1 MAGKSTISIT
11 FKLDGDGNGFKTLA
25 QDANGLKQAIT
36 ATLSEAKQL
45 KGNVINFAALA
56 TGIDAAQR
64 SFGQLQSLMG
74 DLSKSYQQQEIAETQ
89 LTTVMRQRMGATDDE
104 IASIKQ
110 LASEQQK
117 LGVIG
122 DEVQLAGA
130 QQVATFLKEKSS
142 IDTLLPAMNNL
153 LAQQHGVNSTTN
165 DAVSVANLMGK
176 AMQGQVSALTRVG
189 ITFSEAEAQVLKYG
203 TESERAAVLA
213 QVITNNVGD
222 MNAQLAATDSGK
234 QAQLANKIG
243 DIKEQLGALANGAMP
258 FVIIASSTITA
269 LSSITTLTAGIKT
282 LTTTVYASV
291 KAFAVSTAAVIKNKV
306 ATAAAA
312 VAQKTVA
319 IATKAWTAVQKVLNL
334 VLSANPI
341 GIVITAIG
349 GLVAALVAAYN
360 NSEDFRNICNQV
372 WGVIKPLADAIMGS
386 LVKAFQ
392 WLIDKAKQ
400 AWQWL
405 SNILGLGGK
414 KAEVTVDVKTTGG
427 GVDVDALAGK
437 YANAGKTTGTG
448 GSKKASTG
456 AAAAA
461 AEPSGIIGQLEA
473 QVADARKRLEEA
485 TSEAAIEAIN
495 REIAA
500 YESQLDK
507 YRSLGVEVA
516 EEVSKGVEDHGP
528 IWKADAAT
536 LADISGNLEILQAK
550 LQTASIEEAAAI
562 NKEIALWNDK
572 ADAIKHAGEEAEK
585 ASVTAGSA
593 LRSTWSG
600 LKNVGSGVEGIT
612 EAIEGDGNAWQKLSG
627 IVDGFFSI
635 VDGIKGVIAIIQMLT
650 GITEAHT
657 AAKTAEA
664 VAVTAEAGAEVAAG
678 GQKIA
683 SNSAVAASNLALATT
698 NTLAAGSGAASA
710 VSSIPFIG
718 PILAVAAIASVI
730 GAILAIPKF
739 AKGGIAYG
747 PTLGMFGEYAGA
759 ANNPEVVAPL
769 DKLRSLIEPAGDMGG
784 RVRFT
789 IEGRTLVGILE
800 KETDLRRRS

>member
-11 FKLDGDGNGFKTLA
+11 FKLDGDGNGFKILA

-89 LTTVMRQRMGATDDE
+89 LTTVMRQRMGATDEE

-117 LGVIG
+117 LGVVG

-222 MNAQLAATDSGK
+222 MNAQLAATDSGR
-234 QAQLANKIG
+234 QAQLANKLG

-258 FVIIASSTITA
+258 FVTIASSTITA
-269 LSSITTLTAGIKT
+269 LASITTLSSGIKT

-456 AAAAA
+456 AAAA
-461 AEPSGIIGQLEA
+461 EPSGIIGQLEA

-550 LQTASIEEAAAI
+550 LQTASVQEAATI
-562 NKEIALWNDK
+562 NKEIALWNEK

-593 LRSTWSG
+593 LRSTWGG
-600 LKNVGSGVEGIT
+600 LKNVGSGVESIT
-612 EAIEGDGNAWQKLSG
+612 DAIEGNGSAWKKLSG

-710 VSSIPFIG
+710 VSSVPMVG
-718 PILAVAAIASVI
+718 PALAVAAIAAVI

-739 AKGGIAYG
+739 AKGGLAYG
-747 PTLGMFGEYAGA
+747 PTLGLFGEYAGA
-759 ANNPEVVAPL
+759 SNNPEVVAPL
-769 DKLRSLIEPAGDMGG
+769 DKLRGMLQPAGDMGG
-784 RVRFT
+784 QVRFT

>member
-25 QDANGLKQAIT
+25 QDAAGLKQAIT

-64 SFGQLQSLMG
+64 SFGQLQNLIG
-74 DLSKSYQQQEIAETQ
+74 DLAKSYQQQEVVETQ
-89 LTTVMRQRMGATDDE
+89 LTTVMRQRMDATDEE
-104 IASIKQ
+104 IASIKK
-110 LASEQQK
+110 LAEEQQK
-117 LGVIG
+117 LGVVG

-142 IDTLLPAMNNL
+142 IETLLPAMNNL
-153 LAQQHGVNSTTN
+153 LAQQNGVNATQT

-222 MNAQLAATDSGK
+222 MNAQLAATDTGK
-234 QAQLANKIG
+234 QAQLANKLG
-243 DIKEQLGALANGAMP
+243 DIKERLGELANGAMP
-258 FVIIASSTITA
+258 FVTITSSTITA
-269 LSSITTLTAGIKT
+269 LASITTLAGGIKT

-291 KAFAVSTAAVIKNKV
+291 KAFALSTAAVVKNKV
-306 ATAAAA
+306 ATLAAA

-372 WGVIKPLADAIMGS
+372 WAVIKPLADAIMGS

-414 KAEVTVDVKTTGG
+414 KAEVTVDVKTTGEDSL
-427 GVDVDALAGK
+427 DVDALASK
-437 YANAGKTTGTG
+437 YADAGKNTG
-448 GSKKASTG
+448 GKSTG
-456 AAAAA
+456 APAAP

-473 QVADARKRLEEA
+473 QLADARKRLEEA

-516 EEVSKGVEDHGP
+516 EEVSKGVEDNGP

-536 LADISGNLEILQAK
+536 LADISGNLDILQKK
-550 LQTASIEEAAAI
+550 LQTASLEEAASI
-562 NKEIALWNDK
+562 NKEISLWNEK
-572 ADAIKHAGEEAEK
+572 AEAIKHAGEAAEQ
-585 ASVTAGSA
+585 ASVTAGAA
-593 LRSTWSG
+593 LRSTWGG
-600 LKNVGSGVEGIT
+600 LRQVGSGVEGIT
-612 EAIEGDGNAWQKLSG
+612 DAIEGNGSAWQRLSG

-635 VDGIKGVIAIIQMLT
+635 VDGIKGVIAIIETLT
-650 GITEAHT
+650 GITQAHT
-657 AAKTAEA
+657 AAKAAETAA
-664 VAVTAEAGAEVAAG
+664 VATEAAAEVTAG

-683 SNSAVAASNLALATT
+683 TNSAVAASNLALATT

-710 VSSIPFIG
+710 VANIPYVG
-718 PILAVAAIASVI
+718 PILAIAALASVI
-730 GAILAIPKF
+730 GAIMAIPKF
-739 AKGGIAYG
+739 AKGGIAFG
-747 PTLGMFGEYAGA
+747 PTLGLFGEYAGA

-769 DKLRSLIEPAGDMGG
+769 DKLRDMLQPADPMGG
-784 RVRFT
+784 RVKFT

>member
-25 QDANGLKQAIT
+25 QDAAGLKQAIT

-74 DLSKSYQQQEIAETQ
+74 DLAQSYQQQEIVETQ
-89 LTTVMRQRMGATDDE
+89 LTTVMRQRMNATDAE
-104 IASIKQ
+104 IDSIKQ

-117 LGVIG
+117 LGVVG

-234 QAQLANKIG
+234 QAQLANKLG
-243 DIKEQLGALANGAMP
+243 DIKERLGELANGAMP
-258 FVIIASSTITA
+258 FVTIASSTITA
-269 LSSITTLTAGIKT
+269 LASITTLTGGIKT

-291 KAFAVSTAAVIKNKV
+291 KAFALSTAAVVKNKV
-306 ATAAAA
+306 ATLAAA

-372 WGVIKPLADAIMGS
+372 WAVIKPLADAIMGS

-414 KAEVTVDVKTTGG
+414 KAEVTVDVKTTGSDDL
-427 GVDVDALAGK
+427 DVDALASK
-437 YANAGKTTGTG
+437 YADAGKKTGTG
-448 GSKKASTG
+448 GKTTG
-456 AAAAA
+456 AAAAPA
-461 AEPSGIIGQLEA
+461 QPSGIIGQLEA
-473 QVADARKRLEEA
+473 QLADARKRLEDA

-516 EEVSKGVEDHGP
+516 EEVSKGVEDNGP

-536 LADISGNLEILQAK
+536 LADISGNLDILQKK
-550 LQTASIEEAAAI
+550 LQTASLEEAAGI
-562 NKEIALWNDK
+562 NKEIALWNEK
-572 ADAIKHAGEEAEK
+572 AEAIKHAGEAAEQ
-585 ASVTAGSA
+585 ASVTAGAA
-593 LRSTWSG
+593 LRSTWGG
-600 LKNVGSGVEGIT
+600 LRQVGSGVEGIT
-612 EAIEGDGNAWQKLSG
+612 DAIEGNGNAWQRLSG

-635 VDGIKGVIAIIQMLT
+635 VDGIKGVIAIIETLT
-650 GITEAHT
+650 GITQAHT
-657 AAKTAEA
+657 AAKAAETAA
-664 VAVTAEAGAEVAAG
+664 VATEAAAEVTAG

-683 SNSAVAASNLALATT
+683 TNSAVAASNLALATT

-710 VSSIPFIG
+710 VSSIPYIG

-739 AKGGIAYG
+739 AKGGIAFG

-769 DKLRSLIEPAGDMGG
+769 DRLRDMLQPADGMGG
-784 RVRFT
+784 RVKFT

>member
-25 QDANGLKQAIT
+25 QDAAGLKQAIT

-64 SFGQLQSLMG
+64 SFGQLQNLIG
-74 DLSKSYQQQEIAETQ
+74 DLAKSYQQQEVVETQ
-89 LTTVMRQRMGATDDE
+89 LTTVMRQRMNATDDE
-104 IASIKQ
+104 IASIKE

-142 IDTLLPAMNNL
+142 IETLLPAMNNL
-153 LAQQHGVNSTTN
+153 LAQQNGVNATQS

-176 AMQGQVSALTRVG
+176 AMQGQVAALTRVG

-222 MNAQLAATDSGK
+222 MNAQLAATDTGK
-234 QAQLANKIG
+234 QAQLANKLG
-243 DIKEQLGALANGAMP
+243 DIKERLGELANGAMP
-258 FVIIASSTITA
+258 FVTIASSTITA
-269 LSSITTLTAGIKT
+269 LASITTLTGGIKT

-291 KAFAVSTAAVIKNKV
+291 KAFALSTAAVIKNKV
-306 ATAAAA
+306 ATVAAA
-312 VAQKTVA
+312 VAQKTVT

-372 WGVIKPLADAIMGS
+372 WAVIKPLADAIMGS

-414 KAEVTVDVKTTGG
+414 KAEVTVDVKTTGEDSL
-427 GVDVDALAGK
+427 DVDALASK
-437 YANAGKTTGTG
+437 YADAGKKTGTG
-448 GSKKASTG
+448 GKTTG
-456 AAAAA
+456 AAAAPA
-461 AEPSGIIGQLEA
+461 QPSGIIGQLEA
-473 QVADARKRLEEA
+473 QLADARKRLEEA

-516 EEVSKGVEDHGP
+516 EEVSKGVEDNGP

-536 LADISGNLEILQAK
+536 LADISGNLDILQKK
-550 LQTASIEEAAAI
+550 LQTASLEEAAGI
-562 NKEIALWNDK
+562 NKEIALWNEK
-572 ADAIKHAGEEAEK
+572 AEAIKHAGEAAEQ
-585 ASVTAGSA
+585 ASVTAGAA
-593 LRSTWSG
+593 LRSTWGG
-600 LKNVGSGVEGIT
+600 LRQVGSGVEGIT
-612 EAIEGDGNAWQKLSG
+612 DAIEGNGSAWQRLSG

-635 VDGIKGVIAIIQMLT
+635 VDGIKGVIAIIETLT
-650 GITEAHT
+650 GITQAHT
-657 AAKTAEA
+657 AAKAAETAA
-664 VAVTAEAGAEVAAG
+664 VATEAAAEVTAG

-683 SNSAVAASNLALATT
+683 TNSAVAASNLALATT

-710 VSSIPFIG
+710 VANIPYVG
-718 PILAVAAIASVI
+718 PILAIAALASVI
-730 GAILAIPKF
+730 GAIMAIPKF
-739 AKGGIAYG
+739 AKGGIAFG
-747 PTLGMFGEYAGA
+747 PTLGLFGEYAGA

-769 DKLRSLIEPAGDMGG
+769 DKLRDMLQPADPMGG
-784 RVRFT
+784 SVTFR
-789 IEGRTLVGILE
+789 IEGRTLVGVLQ
-800 KETDLRRRS
+800 KETDLKRRS

>member
-1 MAGKSTISIT
+1 M
-11 FKLDGDGNGFKTLA
+11 
-25 QDANGLKQAIT
+25 
-36 ATLSEAKQL
+36 
-45 KGNVINFAALA
+45 
-56 TGIDAAQR
+56 
-64 SFGQLQSLMG
+64 
-74 DLSKSYQQQEIAETQ
+74 
-89 LTTVMRQRMGATDDE
+89 
-104 IASIKQ
+104 
-110 LASEQQK
+110 
-117 LGVIG
+117 
-122 DEVQLAGA
+122 
-130 QQVATFLKEKSS
+130 
-142 IDTLLPAMNNL
+142 
-153 LAQQHGVNSTTN
+153 
-165 DAVSVANLMGK
+165 
-176 AMQGQVSALTRVG
+176 
-189 ITFSEAEAQVLKYG
+189 
-203 TESERAAVLA
+203 
-213 QVITNNVGD
+213 GD
-222 MNAQLAATDSGK
+222 MNAQLAATDSGR
-234 QAQLANKIG
+234 QAQLANKLG

-258 FVIIASSTITA
+258 FVMIASSTITA

-448 GSKKASTG
+448 SSSAK
-456 AAAAA
+456 AAAPAVAA
-461 AEPSGIIGQLEA
+461 APSGIIGQLEA

-495 REIAA
+495 REIAE

-507 YRSLGVEVA
+507 YRKLGVEVA
-516 EEVSKGVEDHGP
+516 EEVSKGVEDNGP

-550 LQTASIEEAAAI
+550 LQTASVQEAATI
-562 NKEIALWNDK
+562 NKEIALWNEK

-593 LRSTWSG
+593 LRSTWGG
-600 LKNVGSGVEGIT
+600 LKNVGSGVESIT
-612 EAIEGDGNAWQKLSG
+612 DAIENDGSAWKKLSG

-710 VSSIPFIG
+710 VSSIPIVG
-718 PILAVAAIASVI
+718 PALAVAAIAAVI

-739 AKGGIAYG
+739 AKGGLAYG
-747 PTLGMFGEYAGA
+747 PTLGLFGEYAGA

-769 DKLRSLIEPAGDMGG
+769 DKLRGMLQPAGDMGG

>member
-25 QDANGLKQAIT
+25 QDAAGLKQAIT

-74 DLSKSYQQQEIAETQ
+74 DLAQSYQQQEIVETQ
-89 LTTVMRQRMGATDDE
+89 LTTVMRQRMNATDAE
-104 IASIKQ
+104 IDSIKQ

-117 LGVIG
+117 LGVVS

-258 FVIIASSTITA
+258 FVMIASSTITA

-437 YANAGKTTGTG
+437 YANAGKTTGAGTG

-456 AAAAA
+456 AAAVQ
-461 AEPSGIIGQLEA
+461 PSGIIGQLEA

-507 YRSLGVEVA
+507 YRNLGVEVA
-516 EEVSKGVEDHGP
+516 EEVSKGVEDNGP

-550 LQTASIEEAAAI
+550 LQTASVQEAATI
-562 NKEIALWNDK
+562 NKEIALWNEK

-593 LRSTWSG
+593 LRSTWGG
-600 LKNVGSGVEGIT
+600 LKNVGSGVESIT
-612 EAIEGDGNAWQKLSG
+612 DAIENDGSAWKKLSG

-710 VSSIPFIG
+710 VSSIPLVG
-718 PILAVAAIASVI
+718 PALAVAAIAAVI

-739 AKGGIAYG
+739 AKGGLAYG
-747 PTLGMFGEYAGA
+747 PTLGLFGEYAGA
-759 ANNPEVVAPL
+759 SNNPEVVAPL
-769 DKLRSLIEPAGDMGG
+769 DKLRGMLQPAGDMGG

>member
-74 DLSKSYQQQEIAETQ
+74 DLAQSYQQQEIVETQ
-89 LTTVMRQRMGATDDE
+89 LTTVMRQRMNATDAE
-104 IASIKQ
+104 IDSIKQ

-117 LGVIG
+117 LGVVG

-142 IDTLLPAMNNL
+142 IETLLPAMNNL
-153 LAQQHGVNSTTN
+153 LAQQHGVNSSTS

-222 MNAQLAATDSGK
+222 MNAQLAATDSGR
-234 QAQLANKIG
+234 QAQLANKLG

-258 FVIIASSTITA
+258 FVTIASSTITA
-269 LSSITTLTAGIKT
+269 LASITTLSSGIKT

-516 EEVSKGVEDHGP
+516 EEVSKGVEDNGP

-550 LQTASIEEAAAI
+550 LQTASVQEAATI
-562 NKEIALWNDK
+562 NKEIALWNEK

-593 LRSTWSG
+593 LRSTWGG
-600 LKNVGSGVEGIT
+600 LKNVGSGVESIT
-612 EAIEGDGNAWQKLSG
+612 DAIENDGSAWKKLSG

-710 VSSIPFIG
+710 VSSIPMVG
-718 PILAVAAIASVI
+718 PALAVAAIAAVI

-739 AKGGIAYG
+739 AKGGLAYG
-747 PTLGMFGEYAGA
+747 PTLGLFGEYAGA
-759 ANNPEVVAPL
+759 SNNPEVVAPL
-769 DKLRSLIEPAGDMGG
+769 DKLRGMLQPAGDMGG

>member
-25 QDANGLKQAIT
+25 QDAAGLKQAIT

-64 SFGQLQSLMG
+64 SFGQLQNLIG
-74 DLSKSYQQQEIAETQ
+74 DLAKSYQQQEVVETQ
-89 LTTVMRQRMGATDDE
+89 LTTVMRQRMNATDDE
-104 IASIKQ
+104 IASIKE

-142 IDTLLPAMNNL
+142 IETLLPAMNNL
-153 LAQQHGVNSTTN
+153 LAQQNGVNATQS

-176 AMQGQVSALTRVG
+176 AMQGQVAALTRVG

-222 MNAQLAATDSGK
+222 MNAQLAATDTGK
-234 QAQLANKIG
+234 QAQLANKLG
-243 DIKEQLGALANGAMP
+243 DIKERLGELANGAMP
-258 FVIIASSTITA
+258 FVTITSSTITA
-269 LSSITTLTAGIKT
+269 LASITTLTGGIKT

-291 KAFAVSTAAVIKNKV
+291 KAFALSTAAVIKNKV
-306 ATAAAA
+306 ATVAAA
-312 VAQKTVA
+312 VAQKTVT
-319 IATKAWTAVQKVLNL
+319 IATKAWAAVQKVLNL

-372 WGVIKPLADAIMGS
+372 WAVIKPLADAIMGS

-414 KAEVTVDVKTTGG
+414 KAEVTVDVKTTGEDSL
-427 GVDVDALAGK
+427 DVDALASK
-437 YANAGKTTGTG
+437 YADAGKKTGTG
-448 GSKKASTG
+448 GKTTG
-456 AAAAA
+456 AAAAPA
-461 AEPSGIIGQLEA
+461 QPSGIIGQLEA
-473 QVADARKRLEEA
+473 QLADARKRLEEA

-516 EEVSKGVEDHGP
+516 EEVSKGVEDNGP

-536 LADISGNLEILQAK
+536 LADISGNLDILQKK
-550 LQTASIEEAAAI
+550 LQTASLEEAAGI
-562 NKEIALWNDK
+562 NKEIALWNEK
-572 ADAIKHAGEEAEK
+572 AEAIKHAGEAAEQ
-585 ASVTAGSA
+585 ASVTAGAA
-593 LRSTWSG
+593 LRSTWGG
-600 LKNVGSGVEGIT
+600 LRQVGSGVEGIT
-612 EAIEGDGNAWQKLSG
+612 DAIEGNGSAWQRLSG

-635 VDGIKGVIAIIQMLT
+635 VDGIKGVIAIIETLT
-650 GITEAHT
+650 GITQAHT
-657 AAKTAEA
+657 AAKAAETAA
-664 VAVTAEAGAEVAAG
+664 VATEAAAEVTAG

-683 SNSAVAASNLALATT
+683 TNSAVAASNLALATT

-710 VSSIPFIG
+710 VANIPYVG
-718 PILAVAAIASVI
+718 PILAIAALASVI
-730 GAILAIPKF
+730 GAIMAIPKF
-739 AKGGIAYG
+739 AKGGIAFG
-747 PTLGMFGEYAGA
+747 PTLGLFGEYAGA

-769 DKLRSLIEPAGDMGG
+769 DKLRDMLKPADPMGG
-784 RVRFT
+784 SVTFR
-789 IEGRTLVGILE
+789 IEGRTLVGVLQ
-800 KETDLRRRS
+800 KETDLKRRS

>member
-64 SFGQLQSLMG
+64 SFGQLQSFMG

-89 LTTVMRQRMGATDDE
+89 LTTVMRQRMGATDEE

-222 MNAQLAATDSGK
+222 MNAQLAATDSGR
-234 QAQLANKIG
+234 QAQLANKLG

-258 FVIIASSTITA
+258 FVTIASSTITA
-269 LSSITTLTAGIKT
+269 LASITTLSSGIKT

-372 WGVIKPLADAIMGS
+372 WGVIKPLADAIMGN

-400 AWQWL
+400 AWEWL

-550 LQTASIEEAAAI
+550 LQTASVQEAATI
-562 NKEIALWNDK
+562 NKEIALWNEK

-593 LRSTWSG
+593 LRSTWGG
-600 LKNVGSGVEGIT
+600 LKNVGSGVESIT
-612 EAIEGDGNAWQKLSG
+612 DAIENDG
-627 IVDGFFSI
+627 
-635 VDGIKGVIAIIQMLT
+635 
-650 GITEAHT
+650 
-657 AAKTAEA
+657 
-664 VAVTAEAGAEVAAG
+664 
-678 GQKIA
+678 
-683 SNSAVAASNLALATT
+683 SAVADLFELLGQTDVNIDMISQQVAGDGTCTVSFSCDAKEAE
-698 NTLAAGSGAASA
+698 TLD
-710 VSSIPFIG
+710 
-718 PILAVAAIASVI
+718 AAIAGNAMLS
-730 GAILAIPKF
+730 A
-739 AKGGIAYG
+739 
-747 PTLGMFGEYAGA
+747 
-759 ANNPEVVAPL
+759 L
-769 DKLRSLIEPAGDMGG
+769 DTSKQDGLVLIS
-784 RVRFT
+784 
-789 IEGRTLVGILE
+789 LVGAGMASRSGVASTVFSVLA
-800 KETDLRRRS
+800 KEGIRYYQITTSEISISVTVDKENKGKTGG

>member
-11 FKLDGDGNGFKTLA
+11 FKLDGDGNGFKILA

-89 LTTVMRQRMGATDDE
+89 LTTVMRQRMGATDEE

-117 LGVIG
+117 LGVVG

-222 MNAQLAATDSGK
+222 MNAQLAATDSGR
-234 QAQLANKIG
+234 QAQLANKLG

-258 FVIIASSTITA
+258 FVTIASSTITA
-269 LSSITTLTAGIKT
+269 LASITTLSSGIKT

-456 AAAAA
+456 AAAA
-461 AEPSGIIGQLEA
+461 EPSGIIGQLEA

-550 LQTASIEEAAAI
+550 LQTASVQEAATI
-562 NKEIALWNDK
+562 NKEIALWNEK

-593 LRSTWSG
+593 LRSTWGG
-600 LKNVGSGVEGIT
+600 LKNVGSGVESIT
-612 EAIEGDGNAWQKLSG
+612 DAIENDGSAWKKLSG

-710 VSSIPFIG
+710 VSSIPLVG
-718 PILAVAAIASVI
+718 PALAVAAIAAVI

-739 AKGGIAYG
+739 AKGGLAYG
-747 PTLGMFGEYAGA
+747 PTLGLFGEYAGA

-769 DKLRSLIEPAGDMGG
+769 DKLRGMLQPAGDMGG

>member
-45 KGNVINFAALA
+45 KGNAINFAALA

-64 SFGQLQSLMG
+64 SFGQLQNLIG
-74 DLSKSYQQQEIAETQ
+74 DLAKSYQQQEVVETQ
-89 LTTVMRQRMGATDDE
+89 LTTVMRQRMDATDEE
-104 IASIKQ
+104 IASIKK
-110 LASEQQK
+110 LAEEQQK
-117 LGVIG
+117 LGVVG

-130 QQVATFLKEKSS
+130 QQVATFLTQKSS
-142 IDTLLPAMNNL
+142 IETLLPAMNNL
-153 LAQQHGVNSTTN
+153 LAQQNGVNATTT
-165 DAVSVANLMGK
+165 DAIGIANLMGK

-222 MNAQLAATDSGK
+222 MNAQLAATDTGK
-234 QAQLANKIG
+234 QAQLANKLG
-243 DIKEQLGALANGAMP
+243 DIKERLGELANGAMP
-258 FVIIASSTITA
+258 FVTITSSTITA
-269 LSSITTLTAGIKT
+269 LASITTLAGGIKT

-291 KAFAVSTAAVIKNKV
+291 KAFALSTAAVVKNKV
-306 ATAAAA
+306 ATLAAA

-372 WGVIKPLADAIMGS
+372 WAVIKPLADAIMGS

-414 KAEVTVDVKTTGG
+414 KAEVTVDVKTTGEDSL
-427 GVDVDALAGK
+427 DVDALASK
-437 YANAGKTTGTG
+437 YADAGKNTSG
-448 GSKKASTG
+448 KSTG
-456 AAAAA
+456 APAAP

-473 QVADARKRLEEA
+473 QLADARKRLEEA

-507 YRSLGVEVA
+507 YRKLGVEVA
-516 EEVSKGVEDHGP
+516 EEVEAGVEDNGP

-536 LADISGNLEILQAK
+536 LADITGNIDILQKK
-550 LQTASIEEAAAI
+550 LQTASLEEAASI
-562 NKEIALWNDK
+562 NKEIALWNEK
-572 ADAIKHAGEEAEK
+572 ADAIKHAGEAAEQ
-585 ASVTAGSA
+585 ASVTAGAA
-593 LRSTWSG
+593 LRSTWGG
-600 LKNVGSGVEGIT
+600 LRQVGSGVEGIT
-612 EAIEGDGNAWQKLSG
+612 DAIEGNGSAWQRLSG
-627 IVDGFFSI
+627 IIDGFFSI
-635 VDGIKGVIAIIQMLT
+635 VDGIKGVIAIIQTLT

-657 AAKTAEA
+657 AAKAAETAA
-664 VAVTAEAGAEVAAG
+664 VATEAAAEVTAG

-683 SNSAVAASNLALATT
+683 TNSAVAASNLALATT

-710 VSSIPFIG
+710 VANIPYVG
-718 PILAVAAIASVI
+718 PILAIAALASVI
-730 GAILAIPKF
+730 GAIMAIPKF
-739 AKGGIAYG
+739 AKGGLAYG
-747 PTLGMFGEYAGA
+747 PTLGLFGEYAGA

-769 DKLRSLIEPAGDMGG
+769 DKLRSMLQPADSLGG
-784 RVRFT
+784 RVKFT

>member
-25 QDANGLKQAIT
+25 QDAAGLKQAIT

-64 SFGQLQSLMG
+64 SFGQLQNLIG
-74 DLSKSYQQQEIAETQ
+74 DLAKSYQQQEVVETQ
-89 LTTVMRQRMGATDDE
+89 LTTVMRQRMNATDDE
-104 IASIKQ
+104 IASIKE

-142 IDTLLPAMNNL
+142 IETLLPAMNNL
-153 LAQQHGVNSTTN
+153 LAQQNGVNATQS

-176 AMQGQVSALTRVG
+176 AMQGQVAALTRVG

-222 MNAQLAATDSGK
+222 MNAQLAATDTGK
-234 QAQLANKIG
+234 QAQLANKLG
-243 DIKEQLGALANGAMP
+243 DIKERLGELANGAMP
-258 FVIIASSTITA
+258 FVTITSSTITA
-269 LSSITTLTAGIKT
+269 LASITTLAGGIKT

-291 KAFAVSTAAVIKNKV
+291 KAFALSTAAVVKNKV
-306 ATAAAA
+306 ATLAAA

-372 WGVIKPLADAIMGS
+372 WAVIKPLADAIMGS

-414 KAEVTVDVKTTGG
+414 KAEVTVDVKTTGEDSL
-427 GVDVDALAGK
+427 DVDALASK
-437 YANAGKTTGTG
+437 YADAGKKTGTG
-448 GSKKASTG
+448 GKATG
-456 AAAAA
+456 AAAAPA
-461 AEPSGIIGQLEA
+461 QPSGIIGQLEA
-473 QVADARKRLEEA
+473 QLADARKRLEEA

-516 EEVSKGVEDHGP
+516 EEVSKGVEDNGP

-536 LADISGNLEILQAK
+536 LADISGNLDILQKK
-550 LQTASIEEAAAI
+550 LQTASLEEAAGI
-562 NKEIALWNDK
+562 NKEIALWNEK
-572 ADAIKHAGEEAEK
+572 AEAIKHAGEAAEQ
-585 ASVTAGSA
+585 ASVTAGAA
-593 LRSTWSG
+593 LRSTWGG
-600 LKNVGSGVEGIT
+600 LRQVGSGVEGIT
-612 EAIEGDGNAWQKLSG
+612 DAIEGNGSAWQRLSG

-635 VDGIKGVIAIIQMLT
+635 VDGIKGVIAIIETLT
-650 GITEAHT
+650 GITQAHT
-657 AAKTAEA
+657 AAKAAETAA
-664 VAVTAEAGAEVAAG
+664 VATEAAAEVTAG

-683 SNSAVAASNLALATT
+683 TNSAVAASNLALATT

-710 VSSIPFIG
+710 VANIPYVG
-718 PILAVAAIASVI
+718 PILAIAALASVI
-730 GAILAIPKF
+730 GAIMAIPKF
-739 AKGGIAYG
+739 AKGGIAFG
-747 PTLGMFGEYAGA
+747 PTLGLFGEYAGA

-769 DKLRSLIEPAGDMGG
+769 DKLRDMLQPADPMGG
-784 RVRFT
+784 SVTFR
-789 IEGRTLVGILE
+789 IEGRTLVGVLQ
-800 KETDLRRRS
+800 KETDLKRRS

>member
-142 IDTLLPAMNNL
+142 IETLLPAMNNL
-153 LAQQHGVNSTTN
+153 LAQQHGVNSSTT

-258 FVIIASSTITA
+258 FVMIASSTITA

-372 WGVIKPLADAIMGS
+372 WGAIKPLADAIMGS

-414 KAEVTVDVKTTGG
+414 KAEVTVDVKTTGDSG
-427 GVDVDALAGK
+427 LDIDALAGK

-448 GSKKASTG
+448 GSKKASAG
-456 AAAAA
+456 AAA

-516 EEVSKGVEDHGP
+516 ENVSKGVEDHGP

-550 LQTASIEEAAAI
+550 LQTASVQEAAAI
-562 NKEIALWNDK
+562 NKEIALWNEK

-585 ASVTAGSA
+585 ASVKAGDA
-593 LRSTWSG
+593 LRSTWGG

-612 EAIEGDGNAWQKLSG
+612 DAIEGNGNAWQKLSG

-650 GITEAHT
+650 GITQAHT
-657 AAKTAEA
+657 VAKTAEA
-664 VAVTAEAGAEVAAG
+664 AAVTAEAGAEVAAG
-678 GQKIA
+678 TQKIA
-683 SNSAVAASNLALATT
+683 TNSAVAASNLALATT

-710 VSSIPFIG
+710 VSSIPLVG
-718 PILAVAAIASVI
+718 PALAVAAIAAVI

-739 AKGGIAYG
+739 AKGGLAYG
-747 PTLGMFGEYAGA
+747 PTLGLFGEYAGA

-769 DKLRSLIEPAGDMGG
+769 DKLRGMLQPAGDMGG

>member
-64 SFGQLQSLMG
+64 SFGQLQSFMG

-89 LTTVMRQRMGATDDE
+89 LTTVMRQRMGATDEE

-176 AMQGQVSALTRVG
+176 AMQGQVAALTRVG
-189 ITFSEAEAQVLKYG
+189 ITFSEAEAQVQKYG

-222 MNAQLAATDSGK
+222 MNAQLAATDSGR
-234 QAQLANKIG
+234 QAQLANKLG

-258 FVIIASSTITA
+258 FVTIASSTITA
-269 LSSITTLTAGIKT
+269 LASITTLSSGIKT

-400 AWQWL
+400 AWEWL

-550 LQTASIEEAAAI
+550 LQTASVQEAATI
-562 NKEIALWNDK
+562 NKEIALWNEK

-593 LRSTWSG
+593 LRSTWGG
-600 LKNVGSGVEGIT
+600 LKNVGSGVESIT
-612 EAIEGDGNAWQKLSG
+612 DAIENDGSAWKKLSG

-710 VSSIPFIG
+710 VSSIPMVG
-718 PILAVAAIASVI
+718 PALAVAAIAAVI

-739 AKGGIAYG
+739 AKGGLAYG
-747 PTLGMFGEYAGA
+747 PTLGLFGEYAGA
-759 ANNPEVVAPL
+759 SNNPEVVAPL
-769 DKLRSLIEPAGDMGG
+769 DKLRGMLQPAGDMGG

>member
-25 QDANGLKQAIT
+25 QDAAGLKQAIT

-64 SFGQLQSLMG
+64 SFGQLQNLIG
-74 DLSKSYQQQEIAETQ
+74 DLAKSYQQQEVVETQ
-89 LTTVMRQRMGATDDE
+89 LTTVMRQRMNATDDE
-104 IASIKQ
+104 IASIKE

-142 IDTLLPAMNNL
+142 IETLLPAMNNL
-153 LAQQHGVNSTTN
+153 LAQQNGVNATQS

-176 AMQGQVSALTRVG
+176 AMQGQVAALTRVG

-222 MNAQLAATDSGK
+222 MNAQLAATDTGK
-234 QAQLANKIG
+234 QAQLANKLG
-243 DIKEQLGALANGAMP
+243 DIKERLGELANGAMP
-258 FVIIASSTITA
+258 FVTITSSTITA
-269 LSSITTLTAGIKT
+269 LASITTLAGGIKT

-291 KAFAVSTAAVIKNKV
+291 KAFALSTAAVVKNKV
-306 ATAAAA
+306 ATLAAA

-372 WGVIKPLADAIMGS
+372 WAVIKPLADAIMGS

-414 KAEVTVDVKTTGG
+414 KAEVTVDVKTTGSDDL
-427 GVDVDALAGK
+427 DVDALASK
-437 YANAGKTTGTG
+437 YADAGKKTGTG
-448 GSKKASTG
+448 GKTTG
-456 AAAAA
+456 AAAAPA
-461 AEPSGIIGQLEA
+461 QPSGIIGQLEA
-473 QVADARKRLEEA
+473 QLADARKRLEEA

-516 EEVSKGVEDHGP
+516 EEVSKGVEDNGP

-536 LADISGNLEILQAK
+536 LADISGNLDILQKK
-550 LQTASIEEAAAI
+550 LQTASLEEAAGI
-562 NKEIALWNDK
+562 NKEIALWNEK
-572 ADAIKHAGEEAEK
+572 AEAIKHAGEAAEQ
-585 ASVTAGSA
+585 ASVTAGAA
-593 LRSTWSG
+593 LRSTWGG
-600 LKNVGSGVEGIT
+600 LRQVGSGVEGIT
-612 EAIEGDGNAWQKLSG
+612 DAIEGNSSAWQRLSG

-635 VDGIKGVIAIIQMLT
+635 VDGIKGVIAIIETLT
-650 GITEAHT
+650 GITQAHT
-657 AAKTAEA
+657 AAKAAETAA
-664 VAVTAEAGAEVAAG
+664 VATEAAAEVTAG

-683 SNSAVAASNLALATT
+683 TNSAVAASNLALATT

-710 VSSIPFIG
+710 VANIPYVG
-718 PILAVAAIASVI
+718 PILAIAALASVI
-730 GAILAIPKF
+730 GAIMAIPKF
-739 AKGGIAYG
+739 AKGGIAFG
-747 PTLGMFGEYAGA
+747 PTLGLFGEYAGA

-769 DKLRSLIEPAGDMGG
+769 DKLRDMLQPADPMGG
-784 RVRFT
+784 SVTFR
-789 IEGRTLVGILE
+789 IEGRTLVGVLQ
-800 KETDLRRRS
+800 KETDLKRRS

>member
-11 FKLDGDGNGFKTLA
+11 FKLDGDGNGFKALA
-25 QDANGLKQAIT
+25 QDAAGLKQAIT

-89 LTTVMRQRMGATDDE
+89 LTTVMRQRMGATDEE

-153 LAQQHGVNSTTN
+153 LAQQHGVNSSTT

-222 MNAQLAATDSGK
+222 MNAQLAATDSGR
-234 QAQLANKIG
+234 QAQLANKLG

-258 FVIIASSTITA
+258 FVMIASSTITA

-448 GSKKASTG
+448 SSSAK
-456 AAAAA
+456 AAAPAVAA
-461 AEPSGIIGQLEA
+461 APSGIIGQLEA

-495 REIAA
+495 REIAE

-507 YRSLGVEVA
+507 YRKLGVEVA
-516 EEVSKGVEDHGP
+516 EEVSKGVEDNGP

-550 LQTASIEEAAAI
+550 LQTASVQEAATI
-562 NKEIALWNDK
+562 NKEIALWNEK

-593 LRSTWSG
+593 LRSTWGG
-600 LKNVGSGVEGIT
+600 LKNVGSGVESIT
-612 EAIEGDGNAWQKLSG
+612 DAIENDGSAWKKLSG

-710 VSSIPFIG
+710 VSSIPMVG
-718 PILAVAAIASVI
+718 PALAVAAIAAVI

-739 AKGGIAYG
+739 AKGGLAYG
-747 PTLGMFGEYAGA
+747 PTLGLFGEYAGA
-759 ANNPEVVAPL
+759 SNNPEVVAPL
-769 DKLRSLIEPAGDMGG
+769 DKLRGMLQPAGDMGG

>member
-25 QDANGLKQAIT
+25 QDAAGLKQAIT

-142 IDTLLPAMNNL
+142 IETLLPAMNNL
-153 LAQQHGVNSTTN
+153 LAQQHGVNSSTT

-258 FVIIASSTITA
+258 FVMIASSTITA

-372 WGVIKPLADAIMGS
+372 WGAIKPLADAIMGS

-414 KAEVTVDVKTTGG
+414 KAEVTVDVKTTGDSG
-427 GVDVDALAGK
+427 LDIDALAGK

-448 GSKKASTG
+448 GSKKANTG
-456 AAAAA
+456 AAA

-516 EEVSKGVEDHGP
+516 ENVSKGVEDHGP

-550 LQTASIEEAAAI
+550 LQTASVQEAATI
-562 NKEIALWNDK
+562 NKEIALWNEK

-585 ASVTAGSA
+585 ASVKAGDA
-593 LRSTWSG
+593 LRSTWGG

-612 EAIEGDGNAWQKLSG
+612 DAIEGNGNAWQKLSG

-650 GITEAHT
+650 GITQAHT
-657 AAKTAEA
+657 VAKTAEA
-664 VAVTAEAGAEVAAG
+664 AAVTAEAGAEVAAG
-678 GQKIA
+678 TQKIA
-683 SNSAVAASNLALATT
+683 TNSAVAASNLALATT

-710 VSSIPFIG
+710 VSSIPLVG
-718 PILAVAAIASVI
+718 PALAVAAIAAVI

-739 AKGGIAYG
+739 AKGGLAYG
-747 PTLGMFGEYAGA
+747 PTLGLFGEYAGA

-769 DKLRSLIEPAGDMGG
+769 DKLRGMLQPAGDMGG

>member
-11 FKLDGDGNGFKTLA
+11 FKLDGDGNGFKTLS

-74 DLSKSYQQQEIAETQ
+74 DLAQSYQQQEIVETQ
-89 LTTVMRQRMGATDDE
+89 LTTVMRQRMNATDAE
-104 IASIKQ
+104 IDSIKQ

-117 LGVIG
+117 LGVVG

-258 FVIIASSTITA
+258 FVTIASSTVTA
-269 LSSITTLTAGIKT
+269 LASITTLSSGIKT

-360 NSEDFRNICNQV
+360 KSENFRSICNQV
-372 WGVIKPLADAIMGS
+372 WAVIKPLADAIMGS

-392 WLIDKAKQ
+392 WLVDKAKQ
-400 AWQWL
+400 AWNWL
-405 SNILGLGGK
+405 RKILGLGGK
-414 KAEVTVDVKTTGG
+414 KAEVTVDVKTTGDD

-437 YANAGKTTGTG
+437 YATAGKTTGTG
-448 GSKKASTG
+448 SNSAKADAPAVAT
-456 AAAAA
+456 
-461 AEPSGIIGQLEA
+461 EPSGIIGQLEA

-495 REIAA
+495 REIAE

-507 YRSLGVEVA
+507 YRKLGVEVA
-516 EEVSKGVEDHGP
+516 EEVSKGVEDNGP

-536 LADISGNLEILQAK
+536 LADISGNIDILQAK

-710 VSSIPFIG
+710 VSSIPLIG

>member
-142 IDTLLPAMNNL
+142 IETLLPAMNNL
-153 LAQQHGVNSTTN
+153 LAQQHGVNSSTT

-258 FVIIASSTITA
+258 FVMIASSTITA

-372 WGVIKPLADAIMGS
+372 WGAIKPLADAIMGS

-414 KAEVTVDVKTTGG
+414 KAEVTVDVKTTGDSG
-427 GVDVDALAGK
+427 PDIDALAGK

-456 AAAAA
+456 AAA

-516 EEVSKGVEDHGP
+516 ENVSKGVEDHGP

-550 LQTASIEEAAAI
+550 LQTASVQEAAAI
-562 NKEIALWNDK
+562 NKEIALWNEK

-585 ASVTAGSA
+585 ASVKAGDA
-593 LRSTWSG
+593 LRSTWGG

-612 EAIEGDGNAWQKLSG
+612 DAIEGNGNAWQKLSG

-650 GITEAHT
+650 GITQAHT
-657 AAKTAEA
+657 VAKTAEA
-664 VAVTAEAGAEVAAG
+664 AAVTAEAGAEVAAG
-678 GQKIA
+678 TQKIA
-683 SNSAVAASNLALATT
+683 TNSAVAASNVALATT

-710 VSSIPFIG
+710 VSSIPLVG
-718 PILAVAAIASVI
+718 PALAVAAIAAVI

-739 AKGGIAYG
+739 AKGGLAYG
-747 PTLGMFGEYAGA
+747 PTLGLFGEYAGA
-759 ANNPEVVAPL
+759 SNNPEVVAPL
-769 DKLRSLIEPAGDMGG
+769 DKLRGMLQPAGDMGG

>member
-25 QDANGLKQAIT
+25 QDAAGLKQAIT

-64 SFGQLQSLMG
+64 SFGQLQNLIG
-74 DLSKSYQQQEIAETQ
+74 DLSKSYQQQEVVETQ
-89 LTTVMRQRMGATDDE
+89 LTTVMRQRMNATDDE
-104 IASIKQ
+104 IASIKE

-142 IDTLLPAMNNL
+142 IETLLPAMNNL
-153 LAQQHGVNSTTN
+153 LAQQNGVNATTT

-222 MNAQLAATDSGK
+222 MNAQLAATDTGK
-234 QAQLANKIG
+234 QAQLANRLG
-243 DIKEQLGALANGAMP
+243 DIKERLGELANGAMP
-258 FVIIASSTITA
+258 FVTITSSTITA
-269 LSSITTLTAGIKT
+269 LASITTLAGGIKT

-291 KAFAVSTAAVIKNKV
+291 KAFALSTAAVVKNKV
-306 ATAAAA
+306 ATLAAA

-341 GIVITAIG
+341 GIVIMAIG

-372 WGVIKPLADAIMGS
+372 WAVIKPLADAIMGS

-414 KAEVTVDVKTTGG
+414 KAEVTVDVKTTGEDSL
-427 GVDVDALAGK
+427 DVDALASK
-437 YANAGKTTGTG
+437 YADAGKKTGTG
-448 GSKKASTG
+448 GKATG
-456 AAAAA
+456 AAAAPA
-461 AEPSGIIGQLEA
+461 QPSGIIGQLEA
-473 QVADARKRLEEA
+473 QLADARKRLEDA

-516 EEVSKGVEDHGP
+516 EEVSKGVEDNGP

-536 LADISGNLEILQAK
+536 LADISGNLDILQKK
-550 LQTASIEEAAAI
+550 LQTASLEEAAGI
-562 NKEIALWNDK
+562 NKEIALWNEK
-572 ADAIKHAGEEAEK
+572 AEAIKHAGEAAEQ
-585 ASVTAGSA
+585 ASVTAGTA
-593 LRSTWSG
+593 LRSTWGG
-600 LKNVGSGVEGIT
+600 LRQVGSGVEGIT
-612 EAIEGDGNAWQKLSG
+612 DAIEGNGNAWQRLSG

-635 VDGIKGVIAIIQMLT
+635 VDGIKGVIAIIETLT
-650 GITEAHT
+650 GITQAHT
-657 AAKTAEA
+657 AAKAAETAA
-664 VAVTAEAGAEVAAG
+664 VATEAAAEVTAG

-683 SNSAVAASNLALATT
+683 TNSAVAASNLALATT

-710 VSSIPFIG
+710 VSSIPYIG

-739 AKGGIAYG
+739 AKGGIAFG

-769 DKLRSLIEPAGDMGG
+769 DRLRDMLQPADPMGG
-784 RVRFT
+784 RVKFT

>member
-74 DLSKSYQQQEIAETQ
+74 DLAQSYQQQEIAETQ
-89 LTTVMRQRMGATDDE
+89 LTTVMRQRMGATDEE

-258 FVIIASSTITA
+258 FVMIASSTITA

-550 LQTASIEEAAAI
+550 LQTASVQEAATI
-562 NKEIALWNDK
+562 NKEIALWNEK

-593 LRSTWSG
+593 LRSTWGG
-600 LKNVGSGVEGIT
+600 LKNVGSGVESIT
-612 EAIEGDGNAWQKLSG
+612 DAIENDGSAWKKLSG

-710 VSSIPFIG
+710 VSSIPMVG
-718 PILAVAAIASVI
+718 PALAVAAIAAVI

-739 AKGGIAYG
+739 AKGGLAYG
-747 PTLGMFGEYAGA
+747 PTLGLFGEYAGA
-759 ANNPEVVAPL
+759 SNNPEVVAPL
-769 DKLRSLIEPAGDMGG
+769 DKLRGMLQPAGDMGG

>member
-89 LTTVMRQRMGATDDE
+89 LTTVMRQRMGATDEE

-117 LGVIG
+117 LGVVG

-222 MNAQLAATDSGK
+222 MNAQLAATDSGR
-234 QAQLANKIG
+234 QAQLANKLG

-258 FVIIASSTITA
+258 FVTIASSTITA
-269 LSSITTLTAGIKT
+269 LASITTLSSGIKT

-400 AWQWL
+400 AWEWL

-437 YANAGKTTGTG
+437 YANAGKITGTG

-456 AAAAA
+456 AAA

-550 LQTASIEEAAAI
+550 LQTASVQEAATI
-562 NKEIALWNDK
+562 NKEIALWNEK

-593 LRSTWSG
+593 LRSTWGG
-600 LKNVGSGVEGIT
+600 LKNVGSGVESIT
-612 EAIEGDGNAWQKLSG
+612 DAIEGNGSAWKKLSG

-710 VSSIPFIG
+710 VSSIPMVG
-718 PILAVAAIASVI
+718 PALAVAAIAAVI

-739 AKGGIAYG
+739 AKGGLAYG
-747 PTLGMFGEYAGA
+747 PTLGLFGEYAGA
-759 ANNPEVVAPL
+759 SNNPEVVAPL
-769 DKLRSLIEPAGDMGG
+769 DKLRGMLQPAGDMGG

>member
-64 SFGQLQSLMG
+64 SFGQLQSFMG
-74 DLSKSYQQQEIAETQ
+74 DLSKSYQQQELAETK
-89 LTTVMRQRMGATDDE
+89 LATVMRQRMGATDDE

-117 LGVIG
+117 LGVVG

-142 IDTLLPAMNNL
+142 IETLLPAMNNL
-153 LAQQHGVNSTTN
+153 IAQQNGVSATQS

-234 QAQLANKIG
+234 QAQLANKLG
-243 DIKEQLGALANGAMP
+243 DIKEQLGQLANGAMP
-258 FVIIASSTITA
+258 FVTIASSTVTA
-269 LSSITTLTAGIKT
+269 LASITTLSSGIKT

-312 VAQKTVA
+312 VAEKAVA
-319 IATKAWTAVQKVLNL
+319 VATKAWTAVQKVLNL

-341 GIVITAIG
+341 GIVITAIS

-400 AWQWL
+400 AWEWL
-405 SNILGLGGK
+405 QKILGLGGK
-414 KAEVTVDVKTTGG
+414 KAEVSVDVKTTGDSG
-427 GVDVDALAGK
+427 LDVDALANK
-437 YANAGKTTGTG
+437 YADAGKKTAGTGTG
-448 GSKKASTG
+448 KATG
-456 AAAAA
+456 TA
-461 AEPSGIIGQLEA
+461 AEPAAPTGIIGQLEA
-473 QVADARKRLEEA
+473 QIADARKRLEEA
-485 TSEAAIEAIN
+485 TSEAAITAIN
-495 REIAA
+495 QELAA

-507 YRSLGVEVA
+507 YHKLGVEVA
-516 EEVSKGVEDHGP
+516 EEVSSGVEDNGP
-528 IWKADAAT
+528 IWKTDAAT
-536 LADISGNLEILQAK
+536 LAEISGNLDILQAK
-550 LQTASIEEAAAI
+550 LQNASLEEAAAI

-585 ASVTAGSA
+585 ASVKAGDA
-593 LRSTWSG
+593 LRSTWGG

-612 EAIEGDGNAWQKLSG
+612 DAIEGNGNAWQKLSG

-635 VDGIKGVIAIIQMLT
+635 VDGIKGIIAIIQTLT

-657 AAKTAEA
+657 VAKTAEA
-664 VAVTAEAGAEVAAG
+664 AAVSAEANAEVNAASQEIG
-678 GQKIA
+678 ANAGLIA
-683 SNSAVAASNLALATT
+683 SEYGVATARTA
-698 NTLAAGSGAASA
+698 AAGSGAASA
-710 VSSIPFIG
+710 VSSIPYVG

-739 AKGGIAYG
+739 ASGGIAYG

-759 ANNPEVVAPL
+759 VNNPEVVAPL
-769 DKLRSLIEPAGDMGG
+769 DKLRDMLEPRESLGG
-784 RVRFT
+784 KVTFR
-789 IEGRTLVGILE
+789 IDGRTLVGVLE

>member
-25 QDANGLKQAIT
+25 QDAAGLKQAIT

-64 SFGQLQSLMG
+64 SFGQLQNLIG
-74 DLSKSYQQQEIAETQ
+74 DLAKSYQQQEVVETQ
-89 LTTVMRQRMGATDDE
+89 LTTVMRQRMNATDDE
-104 IASIKQ
+104 IASIKE

-142 IDTLLPAMNNL
+142 IETLLPAMNNL
-153 LAQQHGVNSTTN
+153 LAQQNGVNATQS

-176 AMQGQVSALTRVG
+176 AMQGQVAALTRVG

-222 MNAQLAATDSGK
+222 MNAQLAATDTGK
-234 QAQLANKIG
+234 QAQLANKLG
-243 DIKEQLGALANGAMP
+243 DIKERLGELANGAMP
-258 FVIIASSTITA
+258 FVTITSSTITA
-269 LSSITTLTAGIKT
+269 LASITTLAGGIKT

-291 KAFAVSTAAVIKNKV
+291 KAFALSTAAVVKNKV
-306 ATAAAA
+306 ATLAAA

-372 WGVIKPLADAIMGS
+372 WAVIKPLADAIMGS

-427 GVDVDALAGK
+427 EYVPINNVDDAYAAVRDIIEMRNAVESAALDRLADNLTDE
-437 YANAGKTTGTG
+437 AIAAFRADIEA
-448 GSKKASTG
+448 SKQIVQEGLPKEG
-456 AAAAA
+456 APN
-461 AEPSGIIGQLEA
+461 EPSGSDYADHDKYPNLDVQKLARSFFHFHHNLCVYSGNFVLPLIFNTFKDSTSYFWEQPIREFGPERCIEFMEAMLEAVLTGDAKQSKAYLHAQLE
-473 QVADARKRLEEA
+473 L
-485 TSEAAIEAIN
+485 
-495 REIAA
+495 
-500 YESQLDK
+500 
-507 YRSLGVEVA
+507 YR
-516 EEVSKGVEDHGP
+516 D
-528 IWKADAAT
+528 
-536 LADISGNLEILQAK
+536 
-550 LQTASIEEAAAI
+550 
-562 NKEIALWNDK
+562 
-572 ADAIKHAGEEAEK
+572 
-585 ASVTAGSA
+585 
-593 LRSTWSG
+593 
-600 LKNVGSGVEGIT
+600 
-612 EAIEGDGNAWQKLSG
+612 
-627 IVDGFFSI
+627 
-635 VDGIKGVIAIIQMLT
+635 VIA
-650 GITEAHT
+650 GR
-657 AAKTAEA
+657 
-664 VAVTAEAGAEVAAG
+664 
-678 GQKIA
+678 
-683 SNSAVAASNLALATT
+683 AT
-698 NTLAAGSGAASA
+698 
-710 VSSIPFIG
+710 F
-718 PILAVAAIASVI
+718 
-730 GAILAIPKF
+730 
-739 AKGGIAYG
+739 
-747 PTLGMFGEYAGA
+747 
-759 ANNPEVVAPL
+759 
-769 DKLRSLIEPAGDMGG
+769 
-784 RVRFT
+784 
-789 IEGRTLVGILE
+789 
-800 KETDLRRRS
+800 

>member
-153 LAQQHGVNSTTN
+153 LAQQHGVNSSTT

-258 FVIIASSTITA
+258 FAMIASSTITA

-372 WGVIKPLADAIMGS
+372 WGAIKPLADAIMGS

-456 AAAAA
+456 AAAA
-461 AEPSGIIGQLEA
+461 EPSGIIGQLEA

-516 EEVSKGVEDHGP
+516 ENVSKGVEDHGP

-550 LQTASIEEAAAI
+550 LQTASVQEAAAI

-585 ASVTAGSA
+585 ASVKAGDA
-593 LRSTWSG
+593 LRSTWGG

-612 EAIEGDGNAWQKLSG
+612 DAIEGNGNAWQKLSG

-650 GITEAHT
+650 GITQAHT
-657 AAKTAEA
+657 VAKTAEA
-664 VAVTAEAGAEVAAG
+664 AAVTAEAGAEVAAG
-678 GQKIA
+678 TQKIA
-683 SNSAVAASNLALATT
+683 TNSAVAASNVALATT

-710 VSSIPFIG
+710 VSSIPLVG
-718 PILAVAAIASVI
+718 PALAVAAIAAVI

-739 AKGGIAYG
+739 AKGGLAYG
-747 PTLGMFGEYAGA
+747 PTLGLFGEYAGA

-769 DKLRSLIEPAGDMGG
+769 DKLRGMLQPAGDMGG

>member
-142 IDTLLPAMNNL
+142 IETLLPAMNNL
-153 LAQQHGVNSTTN
+153 LAQQHGVNSSTT

-258 FVIIASSTITA
+258 FVMIASSTITA

-372 WGVIKPLADAIMGS
+372 WGAIKPLADAIMGS

-414 KAEVTVDVKTTGG
+414 KAEVTVDVKTTGDSG
-427 GVDVDALAGK
+427 LDIDALAGK

-456 AAAAA
+456 AAA

-516 EEVSKGVEDHGP
+516 ENVSKGVEDHGP

-550 LQTASIEEAAAI
+550 LQTASVQEAAAI

-585 ASVTAGSA
+585 ASVKAGDA
-593 LRSTWSG
+593 LRSTWGG

-612 EAIEGDGNAWQKLSG
+612 DAIEGNGNAWQKLSG
-627 IVDGFFSI
+627 I

-650 GITEAHT
+650 GITQAHT
-657 AAKTAEA
+657 VAKTAEA
-664 VAVTAEAGAEVAAG
+664 AAVTAEAGAEVAAG
-678 GQKIA
+678 TQKIA
-683 SNSAVAASNLALATT
+683 TNSAVAASNVALATT

-710 VSSIPFIG
+710 VSSIPLVG
-718 PILAVAAIASVI
+718 PALAVAAIAAVI

-739 AKGGIAYG
+739 AKGGLAYG
-747 PTLGMFGEYAGA
+747 PTLGLFGEYAGA
-759 ANNPEVVAPL
+759 SNNPEVVAPL
-769 DKLRSLIEPAGDMGG
+769 DKLRGMLQPAGDMGG

>member
-74 DLSKSYQQQEIAETQ
+74 DLAQSYQQQEIVETQ
-89 LTTVMRQRMGATDDE
+89 LTTVMRQRMNATDAE
-104 IASIKQ
+104 IDSIKQ

-117 LGVIG
+117 LGVVG

-222 MNAQLAATDSGK
+222 MNAQLAATDSGR
-234 QAQLANKIG
+234 QAQLANKLG

-258 FVIIASSTITA
+258 FVTIASSTITA
-269 LSSITTLTAGIKT
+269 LASITTLSSGIKT

-360 NSEDFRNICNQV
+360 NSEDFRNVCNQV

-437 YANAGKTTGTG
+437 YANAGKTTSTG

-473 QVADARKRLEEA
+473 QVADARKRLEDA

-516 EEVSKGVEDHGP
+516 EEVSKGVEDNGP

-550 LQTASIEEAAAI
+550 LQTASVQEAATI
-562 NKEIALWNDK
+562 NKEIALWNEK

-593 LRSTWSG
+593 LRSTWGG
-600 LKNVGSGVEGIT
+600 LKNVGSGVESIT
-612 EAIEGDGNAWQKLSG
+612 DAIENDGSAWKKLSG

-635 VDGIKGVIAIIQMLT
+635 VDGIKGVITIIQMLT

-710 VSSIPFIG
+710 VSSIPMVG
-718 PILAVAAIASVI
+718 PALAVAAIAAVI

-739 AKGGIAYG
+739 AKGGLAYG
-747 PTLGMFGEYAGA
+747 PTLGLFGEYAGA
-759 ANNPEVVAPL
+759 SNNPEVVAPL
-769 DKLRSLIEPAGDMGG
+769 DKLRGMLQPAGDMGG

>member
-64 SFGQLQSLMG
+64 SFGQLQSFMG

-89 LTTVMRQRMGATDDE
+89 LTTVMRQRMGATDEE

-189 ITFSEAEAQVLKYG
+189 ITFSEAEAQVQKYG

-222 MNAQLAATDSGK
+222 MNAQLAATDSGR
-234 QAQLANKIG
+234 QAQLANKLG

-258 FVIIASSTITA
+258 FVTIASSTITA
-269 LSSITTLTAGIKT
+269 LASITTLSSGIKT

-400 AWQWL
+400 AWEWL

-550 LQTASIEEAAAI
+550 LQTASVQEAATI
-562 NKEIALWNDK
+562 NKEIALWNEK

-593 LRSTWSG
+593 LRSTWGG
-600 LKNVGSGVEGIT
+600 LKNVGSGVESIT
-612 EAIEGDGNAWQKLSG
+612 DAIENDGSAWKKLSG

-710 VSSIPFIG
+710 VSSIPMVG
-718 PILAVAAIASVI
+718 PALAVAAIAAVI

-739 AKGGIAYG
+739 AKGGLAYG
-747 PTLGMFGEYAGA
+747 PTLGLFGEYAGA
-759 ANNPEVVAPL
+759 SNNPEVVAPL
-769 DKLRSLIEPAGDMGG
+769 DKLRGMLQPAGDMGG

>member
-1 MAGKSTISIT
+1 
-11 FKLDGDGNGFKTLA
+11 
-25 QDANGLKQAIT
+25 
-36 ATLSEAKQL
+36 
-45 KGNVINFAALA
+45 
-56 TGIDAAQR
+56 
-64 SFGQLQSLMG
+64 MG

-89 LTTVMRQRMGATDDE
+89 LTTVMRQRMGATDEE

-153 LAQQHGVNSTTN
+153 LAQQHGVNSSTT

-222 MNAQLAATDSGK
+222 MNAQLAATDSGR
-234 QAQLANKIG
+234 QAQLANKLG

-258 FVIIASSTITA
+258 FVMIASSTITA

-448 GSKKASTG
+448 SSSAK
-456 AAAAA
+456 AAAPAVAA
-461 AEPSGIIGQLEA
+461 APSGIIGQLEA

-495 REIAA
+495 REIAE

-507 YRSLGVEVA
+507 YRKLGVEVA
-516 EEVSKGVEDHGP
+516 EEVSKGVEDNGP

-550 LQTASIEEAAAI
+550 LQTASVQEAATI
-562 NKEIALWNDK
+562 NKEIALWNEK

-593 LRSTWSG
+593 LRSTWGG
-600 LKNVGSGVEGIT
+600 LKNVGSGVESIT
-612 EAIEGDGNAWQKLSG
+612 DAIENDGSAWKKLSG

-710 VSSIPFIG
+710 VSSIPIVG
-718 PILAVAAIASVI
+718 PALAVAAIAAVI

-739 AKGGIAYG
+739 AKGGLAYG
-747 PTLGMFGEYAGA
+747 PTLGLFGEYAGA

-769 DKLRSLIEPAGDMGG
+769 DKLRGMLQPAGDMGG

>member
-25 QDANGLKQAIT
+25 QDAAGLKQAIT

-64 SFGQLQSLMG
+64 SFGQLQNLIG
-74 DLSKSYQQQEIAETQ
+74 DLAKSYQQQEVVETQ
-89 LTTVMRQRMGATDDE
+89 LTTVMRQRMNATDDE
-104 IASIKQ
+104 IASIKE

-142 IDTLLPAMNNL
+142 IETLLPAMNNL
-153 LAQQHGVNSTTN
+153 LAQQNGVNATQS

-176 AMQGQVSALTRVG
+176 AMQGQVAALTRVG

-222 MNAQLAATDSGK
+222 MNAQLAATDTGK
-234 QAQLANKIG
+234 QAQLANKLG
-243 DIKEQLGALANGAMP
+243 DIKERLGELANGAMP
-258 FVIIASSTITA
+258 FVTITSSTITA
-269 LSSITTLTAGIKT
+269 LASITTLTGGIKT

-291 KAFAVSTAAVIKNKV
+291 KAFALSTAAVIKNKV
-306 ATAAAA
+306 ATVSAA
-312 VAQKTVA
+312 VAQKTVT
-319 IATKAWTAVQKVLNL
+319 IATKAWAAIQKVLNL

-372 WGVIKPLADAIMGS
+372 WAVIKPLADAIMGS

-414 KAEVTVDVKTTGG
+414 KAEVTVDVKTTGSDDL
-427 GVDVDALAGK
+427 DVDALASK
-437 YANAGKTTGTG
+437 YADAGKKTGTG
-448 GSKKASTG
+448 GKTTG
-456 AAAAA
+456 AAAAPA
-461 AEPSGIIGQLEA
+461 QPSGIIGQLEA
-473 QVADARKRLEEA
+473 QLADARKRLEDA

-516 EEVSKGVEDHGP
+516 EEVSKGVEDNGP

-536 LADISGNLEILQAK
+536 LADISGNLDILQKK
-550 LQTASIEEAAAI
+550 LQTASLEEAAGI
-562 NKEIALWNDK
+562 NKEIALWNEK
-572 ADAIKHAGEEAEK
+572 AEAIKHAGEAAEQ
-585 ASVTAGSA
+585 ASVTAGAA
-593 LRSTWSG
+593 LRSTWGG
-600 LKNVGSGVEGIT
+600 LRQVGSGVEGIT
-612 EAIEGDGNAWQKLSG
+612 DAIEGNGNAWQRLSG

-635 VDGIKGVIAIIQMLT
+635 VDGIKGVIAIIETLT
-650 GITEAHT
+650 GITQAHT
-657 AAKTAEA
+657 AAKAAETAA
-664 VAVTAEAGAEVAAG
+664 VATEAAAEVTAG

-683 SNSAVAASNLALATT
+683 TNSAVAASNLALATT

-710 VSSIPFIG
+710 VSSIPYIG

-739 AKGGIAYG
+739 AKGGLAYG
-747 PTLGMFGEYAGA
+747 PTLGLFGEYAGA

-769 DKLRSLIEPAGDMGG
+769 DKLRSMLQPADSLGG
-784 RVRFT
+784 RVKFT

>member
-25 QDANGLKQAIT
+25 QDAAGLKQAIT

-64 SFGQLQSLMG
+64 SFGQLQNLIG
-74 DLSKSYQQQEIAETQ
+74 DLAKSYQQQEVVETQ
-89 LTTVMRQRMGATDDE
+89 LTTVMRQRMNATDAE
-104 IASIKQ
+104 IASIKE

-117 LGVIG
+117 LGVVG

-142 IDTLLPAMNNL
+142 IETLLPAMNNL
-153 LAQQHGVNSTTN
+153 LAQQNGVNATQT

-222 MNAQLAATDSGK
+222 MNAQLAATDTGK
-234 QAQLANKIG
+234 QAQLANKLG
-243 DIKEQLGALANGAMP
+243 DIKERLGELANGAMP
-258 FVIIASSTITA
+258 FVTITSSTITA
-269 LSSITTLTAGIKT
+269 LASITTLAGGIKT

-291 KAFAVSTAAVIKNKV
+291 KAFALSTAAVVKNKV
-306 ATAAAA
+306 ATLAAA

-372 WGVIKPLADAIMGS
+372 WAVIKPLADAIMGS

-414 KAEVTVDVKTTGG
+414 KAEVTVDVKTTGEDSL
-427 GVDVDALAGK
+427 DVDALASK
-437 YANAGKTTGTG
+437 YADAGKKTGTG
-448 GSKKASTG
+448 GKATG
-456 AAAAA
+456 AAAAPA
-461 AEPSGIIGQLEA
+461 QPSGIIGQLEA
-473 QVADARKRLEEA
+473 QLADARKRLEEA

-516 EEVSKGVEDHGP
+516 EEVSKGVEDNGP

-536 LADISGNLEILQAK
+536 LADISGNLDILQAK
-550 LQTASIEEAAAI
+550 LQTASVQEAASI
-562 NKEIALWNDK
+562 NKEIALWNEK
-572 ADAIKHAGEEAEK
+572 AEAIKHAGEEAEK
-585 ASVTAGSA
+585 AGVTAGTA
-593 LRSTWSG
+593 LRSTWGG
-600 LKNVGSGVEGIT
+600 LRQVGSGVEGIT
-612 EAIEGDGNAWQKLSG
+612 DAIEGNGSAWQRLSG

-635 VDGIKGVIAIIQMLT
+635 VDGIKGVIAIIETLT
-650 GITEAHT
+650 GITQAHT
-657 AAKTAEA
+657 AAKAAETAA
-664 VAVTAEAGAEVAAG
+664 VATEAAAEVTAG

-683 SNSAVAASNLALATT
+683 TNSAVAASNLALATT

-710 VSSIPFIG
+710 VSSIPYIG

-739 AKGGIAYG
+739 AKGGIAFG

-769 DKLRSLIEPAGDMGG
+769 DRLRDMLQPADGMGG
-784 RVRFT
+784 RVKFT

>member
-25 QDANGLKQAIT
+25 QDAAGLKQAIT

-89 LTTVMRQRMGATDDE
+89 LTTVMRQRMGATDEE

-258 FVIIASSTITA
+258 FVMIASSTITA

-392 WLIDKAKQ
+392 WLVDKAKQ

-405 SNILGLGGK
+405 QKILGLGGK
-414 KAEVTVDVKTTGG
+414 KAEVSVDVKTTGG

-448 GSKKASTG
+448 SSSAK
-456 AAAAA
+456 AAAPAVAA
-461 AEPSGIIGQLEA
+461 APSGIIGQLEA

-495 REIAA
+495 REIAE

-507 YRSLGVEVA
+507 YRKLGVEVA
-516 EEVSKGVEDHGP
+516 EEVSKGVEDNGP

-550 LQTASIEEAAAI
+550 LQTASVQEAATI
-562 NKEIALWNDK
+562 NKEIALWNEK

-593 LRSTWSG
+593 LRSTWGG
-600 LKNVGSGVEGIT
+600 LKNVGSGVESIT
-612 EAIEGDGNAWQKLSG
+612 DAIENDGSAWKKLSG

-683 SNSAVAASNLALATT
+683 ANSAVAASNLALATT

-710 VSSIPFIG
+710 VSSIPLVG
-718 PILAVAAIASVI
+718 PALAVAAIAAVI

-739 AKGGIAYG
+739 AKGGLAYG
-747 PTLGMFGEYAGA
+747 PTLGLFGEYAGA

-769 DKLRSLIEPAGDMGG
+769 DKLRGMLQPAGDMGG

>member
-153 LAQQHGVNSTTN
+153 LAQQHGVNSSTT

-258 FVIIASSTITA
+258 FVMIASSTITA

-372 WGVIKPLADAIMGS
+372 WGAIKPLADAIMGS

-456 AAAAA
+456 AAAA
-461 AEPSGIIGQLEA
+461 EPSGIIGQLEA

-516 EEVSKGVEDHGP
+516 ENVSKGVEDHGP

-550 LQTASIEEAAAI
+550 LQTASVQEAATI
-562 NKEIALWNDK
+562 NKEIALWNEK

-585 ASVTAGSA
+585 ASVKAGDA
-593 LRSTWSG
+593 LRSTWGG

-612 EAIEGDGNAWQKLSG
+612 EAIEGNGNAWQKLSG

-650 GITEAHT
+650 GITQAHT
-657 AAKTAEA
+657 VAKTAEA
-664 VAVTAEAGAEVAAG
+664 AAVTAEAGAEVAAG
-678 GQKIA
+678 TQKIA
-683 SNSAVAASNLALATT
+683 TNSAVAASNVALATT

-710 VSSIPFIG
+710 VSSIPFVG
-718 PILAVAAIASVI
+718 PALAVAAIAAVI

-739 AKGGIAYG
+739 AKGGIAFG

-759 ANNPEVVAPL
+759 ANNPEVMAPL
-769 DKLRSLIEPAGDMGG
+769 DRLRDMLQPADGMGG
-784 RVRFT
+784 RVKFT

>member
-153 LAQQHGVNSTTN
+153 LAQQHGVNSSTT

-258 FVIIASSTITA
+258 FVMIASSTITA

-372 WGVIKPLADAIMGS
+372 WGAIKPLADAIMGS

-456 AAAAA
+456 AAAA
-461 AEPSGIIGQLEA
+461 EPSGIIGQLEA

-516 EEVSKGVEDHGP
+516 ENVSKGVEDHGP

-550 LQTASIEEAAAI
+550 LQTASVQEAATI
-562 NKEIALWNDK
+562 NKEIALWNEK

-585 ASVTAGSA
+585 ASVKAGDA
-593 LRSTWSG
+593 LRSTWGG

-612 EAIEGDGNAWQKLSG
+612 EAIEGNGNAWQKLSG

-650 GITEAHT
+650 GITQAHT
-657 AAKTAEA
+657 VAKTAEA
-664 VAVTAEAGAEVAAG
+664 AAVTAEAGAEVAAG
-678 GQKIA
+678 TQKIA
-683 SNSAVAASNLALATT
+683 TNSAVAASNVALATT

-710 VSSIPFIG
+710 VSSIPFVG
-718 PILAVAAIASVI
+718 PALAVAAIAAVI

-739 AKGGIAYG
+739 AKGGLAYG
-747 PTLGMFGEYAGA
+747 PTLGLFGEYAGA

-769 DKLRSLIEPAGDMGG
+769 DKLRGMLQPAGDMGG

>member
-64 SFGQLQSLMG
+64 SFGQLQSFMG
-74 DLSKSYQQQEIAETQ
+74 DLSKSYQQQELAETK
-89 LTTVMRQRMGATDDE
+89 LATVMRQRMGATDDE

-117 LGVIG
+117 LGVVG

-142 IDTLLPAMNNL
+142 IETLLPAMNNL
-153 LAQQHGVNSTTN
+153 IAQQNGVSATQS

-234 QAQLANKIG
+234 QAQLANKLG
-243 DIKEQLGALANGAMP
+243 DIKEQLGQLANGAMP
-258 FVIIASSTITA
+258 FVTIASSTVTA
-269 LSSITTLTAGIKT
+269 LASITTLSSGIKT

-312 VAQKTVA
+312 VAEKAVA
-319 IATKAWTAVQKVLNL
+319 VATKAWAAVQKVLNL

-341 GIVITAIG
+341 GIVITAIS

-400 AWQWL
+400 AWEWL
-405 SNILGLGGK
+405 QKILGLGGK
-414 KAEVTVDVKTTGG
+414 KAEVSVDVKTTGDSG
-427 GVDVDALAGK
+427 LDVDALANK
-437 YANAGKTTGTG
+437 YADAGKKTAGTGTG
-448 GSKKASTG
+448 KATG
-456 AAAAA
+456 TAVEPAA
-461 AEPSGIIGQLEA
+461 PTGIIGQLEA
-473 QVADARKRLEEA
+473 QIADARKRLEEA
-485 TSEAAIEAIN
+485 TSEAAITAIN
-495 REIAA
+495 QELAA

-507 YRSLGVEVA
+507 YHKLGVEVA
-516 EEVSKGVEDHGP
+516 EEVSSGVEDNGP
-528 IWKADAAT
+528 IWKTDAAT
-536 LADISGNLEILQAK
+536 LAEISGNLDILQAK
-550 LQTASIEEAAAI
+550 LQNASLEEAAAI

-585 ASVTAGSA
+585 ASVKAGDA
-593 LRSTWSG
+593 LRSTWGG

-612 EAIEGDGNAWQKLSG
+612 DAIEGNGNAWQKLSG

-635 VDGIKGVIAIIQMLT
+635 VDGIKGIIAIIQTLT

-657 AAKTAEA
+657 VAKTAEA
-664 VAVTAEAGAEVAAG
+664 AAVSAEANAEVNAASQEIG
-678 GQKIA
+678 ANAGLIA
-683 SNSAVAASNLALATT
+683 SEYGVATARTA
-698 NTLAAGSGAASA
+698 AAGSGAASA
-710 VSSIPFIG
+710 VSSIPYVG

-739 AKGGIAYG
+739 ASGGIAYG

-759 ANNPEVVAPL
+759 VNNPEVVAPL
-769 DKLRSLIEPAGDMGG
+769 DKLRDMLEPRESLGG
-784 RVRFT
+784 KVTFR
-789 IEGRTLVGILE
+789 IDGRTLVGVLE

>member
-74 DLSKSYQQQEIAETQ
+74 DLSKSYQQQEIAETL

-153 LAQQHGVNSTTN
+153 LAQQHGVNSSTT

-258 FVIIASSTITA
+258 FVMIASSTITA

-372 WGVIKPLADAIMGS
+372 WGAIKPLADAIMGS

-414 KAEVTVDVKTTGG
+414 KAEVTVDVKTTG
-427 GVDVDALAGK
+427 DSTLDIDALAGK
-437 YANAGKTTGTG
+437 YANAGKTTSTG

-456 AAAAA
+456 AAA

-516 EEVSKGVEDHGP
+516 ENVSKGVEDHGP

-550 LQTASIEEAAAI
+550 LQTASVQEAATI
-562 NKEIALWNDK
+562 NKEIAMWNEK
-572 ADAIKHAGEEAEK
+572 ADAINHAGEEAEK
-585 ASVTAGSA
+585 ASVKAGDA
-593 LRSTWSG
+593 LRSIWGG

-612 EAIEGDGNAWQKLSG
+612 DAIEGNGNAWQKLSG

-650 GITEAHT
+650 GITQAHT
-657 AAKTAEA
+657 VAKTAEA
-664 VAVTAEAGAEVAAG
+664 AAVTAEAGAEVAAG
-678 GQKIA
+678 TQKIA
-683 SNSAVAASNLALATT
+683 TNSAVAASNVALATT

-710 VSSIPFIG
+710 VSSIPLVG
-718 PILAVAAIASVI
+718 PALAVAAIAAVI

-739 AKGGIAYG
+739 AKGGLAYG
-747 PTLGMFGEYAGA
+747 PTLGLFGEYAGA

-769 DKLRSLIEPAGDMGG
+769 DKLRGMLQPAGDMGG

>member
-142 IDTLLPAMNNL
+142 IETLLPAMNNL
-153 LAQQHGVNSTTN
+153 LAQQHGVNSSTS

-258 FVIIASSTITA
+258 FVTIASSTITA
-269 LSSITTLTAGIKT
+269 LASITTLSSGIKT

-456 AAAAA
+456 AAAA
-461 AEPSGIIGQLEA
+461 EPSGIIGQLEA

-550 LQTASIEEAAAI
+550 LQTASVQEAATI
-562 NKEIALWNDK
+562 NKEIALWNEK

-593 LRSTWSG
+593 LRSTWGG
-600 LKNVGSGVEGIT
+600 LKNVGSGVESIT
-612 EAIEGDGNAWQKLSG
+612 DAIEGNGSAWKKLSG

-710 VSSIPFIG
+710 VSSIPIVG
-718 PILAVAAIASVI
+718 PALAVAAIAAVI
-730 GAILAIPKF
+730 GAILAIPMF
-739 AKGGIAYG
+739 AKGGLAYG
-747 PTLGMFGEYAGA
+747 PTLGLFGEYAGA
-759 ANNPEVVAPL
+759 SNNPEVVAPL
-769 DKLRSLIEPAGDMGG
+769 DKLRGMLQPAGDMGG

>member
-142 IDTLLPAMNNL
+142 IETLLPAMNNL
-153 LAQQHGVNSTTN
+153 LAQQHGVNSSTT

-258 FVIIASSTITA
+258 FVMIASSTITA

-372 WGVIKPLADAIMGS
+372 WGAIKPLADAIMGS

-414 KAEVTVDVKTTGG
+414 KAEVTVDVKTTGDSG
-427 GVDVDALAGK
+427 LDIDALAGK

-456 AAAAA
+456 AAA

-516 EEVSKGVEDHGP
+516 ENVSKGVEDHGP

-536 LADISGNLEILQAK
+536 LADISGNLDILQAK
-550 LQTASIEEAAAI
+550 LQTASVQEAAAI
-562 NKEIALWNDK
+562 NKEIALWNEK

-585 ASVTAGSA
+585 ASVKAGDA
-593 LRSTWSG
+593 LRSTWGG

-612 EAIEGDGNAWQKLSG
+612 DAIEGNGNAWQKLSG

-650 GITEAHT
+650 GITQAHT
-657 AAKTAEA
+657 VAKTAEA
-664 VAVTAEAGAEVAAG
+664 AAVTAEAGAEVAAG
-678 GQKIA
+678 TQKIA
-683 SNSAVAASNLALATT
+683 TNSAVAASNVALATT

-710 VSSIPFIG
+710 VSSIPLVG
-718 PILAVAAIASVI
+718 PALAVAAIAAVI

-739 AKGGIAYG
+739 AKGGLAYG
-747 PTLGMFGEYAGA
+747 PTLGLFGEYAGA

-769 DKLRSLIEPAGDMGG
+769 DKLRGMLQPAGDMGG